1 MRTLVIQNCMT
12 EDIGLYE
19 EYMKINGIQYDI
31 LHAYR
36 GKRFPST
43 RKYNTIIVGGTPISA
58 NKIREHPY
66 LIREWRFLKE
76 AVIEDKP
83 ILGIC
88 FGAQILAKILG
99 AEVKKMPKMEIGTYH
114 VELTEAGQKSKIFKD
129 FPNQFPVFHWHS
141 YTFKTPKKAELIVK
155 GKDCSPNQAFKHR
168 NQIGLQFHL
177 ELTPK
182 AIEKWIE
189 KYRHE
194 LTETCKTKTRILQE
208 CSIMKE
214 EMKKLAYK
222 LMGNFLN
229 I

>member
-1 MRTLVIQNCMT
+1 MT

-19 EYMKINGIQYDI
+19 ECMKINGVQYDV
-31 LHAYR
+31 LHAYL

-43 RKYNTIIVGGTPISA
+43 RDYNAIIVGGTPISA
-58 NKIREHPY
+58 NKIREYSY
-66 LIREWRFLKE
+66 LMREWRFLKE
-76 AVIEDKP
+76 AVMEDKP

-88 FGAQILAKILG
+88 FGAQILAKLLG
-99 AEVKKMPKMEIGTYH
+99 AEVRKMSKMEIGTYH
-114 VELTEAGQKSKIFKD
+114 VELTEAGRKSKIFKD

-141 YTFKTPKKAELIVK
+141 YTFQTSKKVELLVR
-155 GKDCSPNQAFKHR
+155 GKDCSPNQAFKHG
-168 NQIGLQFHL
+168 NQIGIQFHL
-177 ELTPK
+177 ELAPK

-194 LTETCKTKTRILQE
+194 LAETCKTKTRILQE
-208 CSIMKE
+208 CSMVKE

-222 LMGNFLN
+222 LMENFLN